1 MTGAIW
7 VLLMTGGVAALLAA
21 VSRRRLEEWAAP
33 AVFLLTGV
41 IYAFALAGAPALGC
55 RAAQAM
61 GLLSLL
67 AAAVL
72 AVRSREARCRIL
84 TPGAAAFA
92 LVVLV
97 AGWAHRGQLYTLQ
110 DEFSHWGRV
119 VNRLCALGTLP
130 HAVPGAVDFPSYP
143 PGAALWEYAW
153 VVLSG
158 GTFSEGATI
167 SANNVALAVCFLPLM
182 RYADW
187 RRFKRAVPLLL
198 AAVMLPLVFLAYA
211 YQDVYVD
218 ALLGVVAAYVLIQW
232 FTLPRGWERNMMT
245 GTAMLALALV
255 KESGAMIALLAMAV
269 MALDLWREGRGAGAR
284 RFAAL
289 IAPALC
295 LLVGAASWKGYL
307 ALNGIGSE
315 KPFRYWEIGE
325 NIALFLAGESPWH
338 QQYLFSNFFR
348 YLTMPQMMG
357 GGHILKPCYLEW
369 VMILCLAACYL
380 ARRRAAGGAPCPHSR
395 RYGRAVAA
403 MTAVTAVYAVGLA
416 HLYLYA
422 FTESE
427 AASLHSFDRYMASIM
442 IPACSLA
449 IALALESWEAAPP
462 RAVPGAL
469 AALAALMLLV
479 APAQLM
485 SLTFTA
491 PLQVESTQSL
501 RAGLYPPAW
510 VLEALPAD
518 ARVAWITC
526 GRDDANVYRTYVCN
540 RYEFMP
546 AELEAP
552 CGMLLEGS
560 PEEVAAALAD
570 YEYAYCFDA
579 DETFIQAYGALFEDP
594 NAIADKTL
602 YCVTG
607 AEGGVRLSRVE

>member
-55 RAAQAM
+55 RAAQAL
-61 GLLSLL
+61 GLASLA

-72 AVRSREARCRIL
+72 AARRREARHRIL
-84 TPGAAAFA
+84 TPGAAGLA
-92 LVVLV
+92 LIVLV
-97 AGWAHRGQLYTLQ
+97 AWWAHRGQLYTLQ

-130 HAVPGAVDFPSYP
+130 HAVPGTVDFPSYP

-218 ALLGVVAAYVLIQW
+218 ALLGAVAAYALIQW

-295 LLVGAASWKGYL
+295 LFGGRGVMEGLSGPHRHRERK
-307 ALNGIGSE
+307 ALPLLGDRRE
-315 KPFRYWEIGE
+315 HRP
-325 NIALFLAGESPWH
+325 AP
-338 QQYLFSNFFR
+338 
-348 YLTMPQMMG
+348 
-357 GGHILKPCYLEW
+357 
-369 VMILCLAACYL
+369 
-380 ARRRAAGGAPCPHSR
+380 RRR
-395 RYGRAVAA
+395 
-403 MTAVTAVYAVGLA
+403 
-416 HLYLYA
+416 
-422 FTESE
+422 
-427 AASLHSFDRYMASIM
+427 
-442 IPACSLA
+442 IPL
-449 IALALESWEAAPP
+449 
-462 RAVPGAL
+462 
-469 AALAALMLLV
+469 
-479 APAQLM
+479 APAIPVQ
-485 SLTFTA
+485 
-491 PLQVESTQSL
+491 
-501 RAGLYPPAW
+501 
-510 VLEALPAD
+510 
-518 ARVAWITC
+518 
-526 GRDDANVYRTYVCN
+526 
-540 RYEFMP
+540 
-546 AELEAP
+546 
-552 CGMLLEGS
+552 
-560 PEEVAAALAD
+560 
-570 YEYAYCFDA
+570 
-579 DETFIQAYGALFEDP
+579 
-594 NAIADKTL
+594 
-602 YCVTG
+602 
-607 AEGGVRLSRVE
+607 

>member
-41 IYAFALAGAPALGC
+41 IYVFALAGAPALGC
-55 RAAQAM
+55 RAAQAL
-61 GLLSLL
+61 GLASLA

-72 AVRSREARCRIL
+72 AARRREARRRIL
-84 TPGAAAFA
+84 TPGAAGLA
-92 LVVLV
+92 LIVLV
-97 AGWAHRGQLYTLQ
+97 AWWAHRGQLYTLQ

-167 SANNVALAVCFLPLM
+167 SANNVALAVCFLPLL

-187 RRFKRAVPLLL
+187 RRWKRAVPLLL

-218 ALLGVVAAYVLIQW
+218 ALLGAVAAYALIQW

-245 GTAMLALALV
+245 GAAMLALALV

-269 MALDLWREGRGAGAR
+269 MALDLWREGRGTGAR

-338 QQYLFSNFFR
+338 QQYLFGNFFR

-579 DETFIQAYGALFEDP
+579 DETFVQAYGALFEDP
-594 NAIADKTL
+594 EGIADKTL
-602 YCVTG
+602 YRVVG
-607 AEGGVRLSRVE
+607 AESGLRLVRTE

>member
-55 RAAQAM
+55 RAAQAL
-61 GLLSLL
+61 GLASLA

-72 AVRSREARCRIL
+72 AARRREARHRIL
-84 TPGAAAFA
+84 TPGAAGLA
-92 LVVLV
+92 LIVLV
-97 AGWAHRGQLYTLQ
+97 AWWAHRGQLYTLQ

-218 ALLGVVAAYVLIQW
+218 ALLGAVAAYALIQW
-232 FTLPRGWERNMMT
+232 FTLPRGWERSAMT
-245 GTAMLALALV
+245 GAAMLALSLV
-255 KESGAMIALLAMAV
+255 KESGAFLALLAMAV
-269 MALDLWREGRGAGAR
+269 MTLDLWREGRGTGAR

-289 IAPALC
+289 AAPALC
-295 LLVGAASWKGYL
+295 LLVGVASWKIYL

-357 GGHILKPCYLEW
+357 GGHILKLCYLEW

-395 RYGRAVAA
+395 RYGWAVAA
-403 MTAVTAVYAVGLA
+403 MTAVTAVYAVGLV

-427 AASLHSFDRYMASIM
+427 AASLHSFDRYMGSIM
-442 IPACSLA
+442 IPAVSLA
-449 IALALESWEAAPP
+449 AALVLESWEAAPP

-469 AALAALMLLV
+469 AVLAALMLLV

-560 PEEVAAALAD
+560 PEDVAAALAD